1 MRGASGIR
9 VGSLWLSTLG
19 GSNKTLNLLFYHL
32 FLYIKQS
39 IGFEDI

>member
-19 GSNKTLNLLFYHL
+19 GSNKTLNLLFLSFVFVYNA
-32 FLYIKQS
+32 INW
-39 IGFEDI
+39 I